1 MARNTVNLRNF
12 NFTLI
17 QENLKKMEK
26 TNHIIYLFLIGIS
39 SIFFT
44 ECRNQTQMTLN
55 RDRLFDE
62 DWKFFNDSVSGA
74 EQHAFDDSK
83 WRNLDLPH
91 DWSIEDLPRGTNDL
105 QIGPFSKKSTGQ
117 YATAHTIGGMGWY
130 RKQFTLDKTDAG
142 KSVSIQFD
150 GIFNESD
157 VWLNGKHVGFH
168 PNGYTSFVYDL
179 SPFLNPVGQPNILAI
194 RVKNIGKTCRWYS
207 GSGIY
212 RHVWLSVTDPVHI
225 ETWGVCVTTPLV
237 SKESAKINLLVSVV
251 NNTEKTEQIQI
262 ETHLMDPEGLSVA
275 DFTTT
280 TDIAPNAK
288 SEIAQKLKINMP
300 KLWSPASPT
309 LYKAEVK
316 IKKGNKVID
325 EYIQSFGIRTITYS
339 VEKGLQVNGETIK
352 LRGGCLHSDNGI
364 LGSAAIDRAEA
375 RKVEV
380 MKANGFNAIRCSHN
394 LPSPKFLETCDNLG
408 MLVIDECFDVWNH
421 SKVNDDYSKYFK
433 EWWRRDLENMLI
445 RDRNHPSVILW
456 SIGNEIRERSD
467 AEGLALTKEMTDFIH
482 QYDTSRPITEAVNE
496 FIPAVGDV
504 HPWSYS
510 APAYALLDIGGYNYP
525 WRYMENDHKLFPYR
539 LMMTTE
545 SFPVDMFDIWEQIN
559 NSSHNIGDFVWTG
572 MDYLG
577 ESGIG
582 HVSLE
587 NGECNYAAGNFGRG
601 WPWFVSGCGDIDI
614 NGFKKAQSYY
624 RDVVWN
630 RSKLEM
636 LVQTPDTLERKQM
649 ISLWGW
655 YDEIP
660 CWTWPGFDRKKITI
674 DVYTRCTSVRLEL
687 NGKVIGEKKVTA
699 NFNEDKRTG
708 DYNMKFITKTQLTAQ
723 FEIPY
728 EAGELKAIGLI
739 DGKEV
744 VSKILKTAGVPK
756 KLVLTADRNKIKAD
770 RNDLAYITVEVA
782 DENGNIIPNA
792 NIPVNFTFEGDG
804 ELAAAGNASPNQMTS
819 FRQPKCNLYQGKA
832 IIIIRPF
839 KKAGKINLKA
849 ESSGLIPASVIV
861 TTF

>member
-1 MARNTVNLRNF
+1 LAKIKNREMKKTCKILNLL
-12 NFTLI
+12 LI
-17 QENLKKMEK
+17 VL
-26 TNHIIYLFLIGIS
+26 S
-39 SIFFT
+39 SIFFPGCT
-44 ECRNQTQMTLN
+44 NKTQMTLN

-62 DWKFFNDSVSGA
+62 DWKFLCDSITGA
-74 EQHAFDDSK
+74 EQTTYDDSN
-83 WRNLDLPH
+83 WRTLDLPH
-91 DWSIEDLPRGTNDL
+91 DWSIEDLPGGTNAE
-105 QIGPFSKKSTGQ
+105 QIGPFSKNSPGQFATG
-117 YATAHTIGGMGWY
+117 HTIGGIGWY
-130 RKQFTLDKTDAG
+130 RKHFTLDPADAG
-142 KSVSIQFD
+142 KSVNIQFD

-179 SPFLNPVGQPNILAI
+179 SPFLNPAGQPNLLAV
-194 RVKNIGKTCRWYS
+194 RVKNIGKTSRWYS

-212 RHVWLSVTDPVHI
+212 RHVLLAVTDPVHI
-225 ETWGVCVTTPLV
+225 PIWGVSVITPFI
-237 SKESAKINLLVSVV
+237 SIDEAKVNLTVAIENNSDKNERFQIITNLLNIKGETVAELTTYADITAGSKSDFGQELTV
-251 NNTEKTEQIQI
+251 NSPQ
-262 ETHLMDPEGLSVA
+262 M
-275 DFTTT
+275 
-280 TDIAPNAK
+280 
-288 SEIAQKLKINMP
+288 
-300 KLWSPASPT
+300 WSPASPSM
-309 LYKAEVK
+309 YKAEIK
-316 IKKGNKVID
+316 LKKGNQIID
-325 EYIQSFGIRTITYS
+325 EYTLKFGIRNISYS
-339 VEKGLQVNGETIK
+339 AEKGLLINGETIK

-364 LGSAAIDRAEA
+364 LGSAAIDRAEE
-375 RKVEV
+375 RRVEV

-394 LPSPKFLETCDNLG
+394 LPSPKFLETCDSLG

-456 SIGNEIRERSD
+456 SIGNEIRERAD
-467 AEGLALTKEMTDFIH
+467 TEGLTLTKEMTDFIH
-482 QYDTSRPITEAVNE
+482 QYDNSRPITEAVNE

-510 APAYALLDIGGYNYP
+510 APAYSLLDIGGYNYP

-587 NGECNYAAGNFGRG
+587 NGECNYAAGSFGRG

-636 LVQTPDTLERKQM
+636 LVQTPDSLGRKQI

-660 CWTWPGFDRKKITI
+660 CWTWPGFDGKKITV

-699 NFNEDKRTG
+699 NFNEDKRTA
-708 DYNMKFITKTQLTAQ
+708 DYNMKFIPKTQLTAQ
-723 FEIPY
+723 FDVPY
-728 EAGELKAIGLI
+728 IAGELKAIGLV

-744 VSKILKTAGVPK
+744 VTKILKTAGMPK
-756 KLVLTADRNKIKAD
+756 KLVLTADRSGIRAS
-770 RNDLAYITVEVA
+770 RNDLAYVTVEVA
-782 DENGNIIPNA
+782 DENGNVIPNA
-792 NIPVNFTFEGDG
+792 DIPVNFTISGEG
-804 ELAAAGNASPNQMTS
+804 ELAAAGNSSPNQMTS
-819 FRQPKCNLYQGKA
+819 FRQPKCKLYHGKA
-832 IIIIRPF
+832 IVIIRPSG
-839 KKAGKINLKA
+839 KAGTITLKA
-849 ESSGLIPASVIV
+849 DSGGLIPASVVV
-861 TTF
+861 TTL